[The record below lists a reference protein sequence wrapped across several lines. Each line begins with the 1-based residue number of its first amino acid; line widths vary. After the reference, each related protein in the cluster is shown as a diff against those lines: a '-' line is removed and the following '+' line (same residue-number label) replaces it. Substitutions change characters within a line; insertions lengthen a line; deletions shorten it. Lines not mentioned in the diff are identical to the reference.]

1 MSGRPSSLSH
11 ATPPGL
17 SPRSTS
23 IVSSAGADAAR
34 LIEAGQAAERAG
46 HRGEARRHFE
56 SALHCLQGVDSAA
69 QAASLFRWIGRS
81 YMMDANTEAAL
92 DCAEA
97 ALAVAQA
104 NGDRAAE
111 GHAINLKAA
120 IHWAHSELDL
130 AESLFREAR
139 TCALGAQEN
148 ALVAMTSAN
157 LGTIA
162 NIRGDLPEALHHYSV
177 GIEHYRTLGRL
188 HDVIVVL
195 NNMGRLYVEMKR
207 WIEAERAYA
216 EAISIAEE
224 IDDLSVR
231 IGLDVNIAEM
241 WIARRDPA
249 HARDALEDA
258 ARISSETGD
267 EAWLAHIAKLNGILR
282 RDANAANEAERFFGR
297 AVELAEARQDVM
309 LLAETLRERA
319 ELYRGEG
326 RNREALQNLNRAHR
340 LFEQLRAKRELA
352 NIDSSVSR
360 LEDDFIN
367 VVKRWGESIEAKDH
381 YTQGHCVRVADL
393 SCAIAQACGI
403 EGQALFW
410 FRVGAL
416 LHDVGKLVV
425 PSEVL
430 NKPGKLDENE
440 WKLMRSH
447 PSAGVDMLAGIDFPG
462 DVRPI
467 IESHHERWDGR
478 GYPHALAGE
487 NIPLPARILAVADV
501 YDALTSVRSYKKALS
516 HEAALE
522 IIRND
527 SGTAFDPAVVVKF
540 EEIMRDGP
548 APAIPV
554 DFGRPVEWSP
564 EASELTLELTTGDPV
579 TGLPLRTSMERIT
592 AQALADRQ
600 TTRSPVS
607 LLVLEIDA
615 RSDAWRRRTEAQR
628 HRVLRWTAREL
639 RGATRTSDF
648 VARTGDHQFMTLLPG
663 SSSRQANAVALR
675 VRAAL
680 AGRLSRQAGDSDPAS
695 FIRLTVVSA
704 PVDGESASAL
714 FSAADHALAG
724 QGSSSRAHRAS

>member
-1 MSGRPSSLSH
+1 MPGSPSSRSSASPSH
-11 ATPPGL
+11 F
-17 SPRSTS
+17 SPRATS

-34 LIEAGQAAERAG
+34 LIEAGQAAERSG
-46 HRGEARRHFE
+46 HRSEARENFE
-56 SALHCLQGVDSAA
+56 SALYSLQGPESGN
-69 QAASLFRWIGRS
+69 QAAALLRWIGRS
-81 YMMDANTEAAL
+81 YMMDANSEAAL

-104 NGDRAAE
+104 HGDRAAE

-120 IHWAHSELDL
+120 IYWAQSDLDA

-139 TCALGAQEN
+139 TCALGAQEK

-177 GIEHYRTLGRL
+177 GIEHYRALGRL
-188 HDVIVVL
+188 SDVVVVL

-207 WIEAERAYA
+207 WLEAERAYA
-216 EAISIAEE
+216 EAIAIDDE
-224 IDDLSVR
+224 IDDLSAR
-231 IGLDVNIAEM
+231 IGLEVNIAEM
-241 WIARRDPA
+241 WIARGDAGR
-249 HARDALEDA
+249 AREALEHA
-258 ARISSETGD
+258 ARISAETGD
-267 EAWLAHIAKLNGILR
+267 EVWLADIAKLNGILR
-282 RDANAANEAERFFGR
+282 RDAGATKDAEQFFGR
-297 AVELAEARQDVM
+297 AVELAEARQDVF

-319 ELYRGEG
+319 TLYRGEG

-340 LFEQLRAKRELA
+340 LFEQLRAKRALA
-352 NIDSSVSR
+352 NVDSSVSR
-360 LEDDFIN
+360 LENDFIN
-367 VVKRWGESIEAKDH
+367 VVERWGESIEAKDH

-393 SCAIAQACGI
+393 SCAIAKACGI

-410 FRVGAL
+410 FRVGAM

-467 IESHHERWDGR
+467 IESHHERWDGK
-478 GYPHALAGE
+478 GYPHGLAGE
-487 NIPLPARILAVADV
+487 DIPLPARILAVADV
-501 YDALTSVRSYKKALS
+501 YDALTSIRSYKKALS

-522 IIRND
+522 IMRQD
-527 SGTAFDPAVVVKF
+527 SGTAFDPAVFAKF
-540 EEIMRDGP
+540 EDIMRGGS
-548 APAIPV
+548 APASAG
-554 DFGRPVEWSP
+554 DFARSAERGGDP
-564 EASELTLELTTGDPV
+564 SELTLELTTGDPV
-579 TGLPLRTSMERIT
+579 TGLPTRPSMQRMT
-592 AQALADRQ
+592 AQAMVDRQ
-600 TTRSPVS
+600 TTRAPVS
-607 LLVLEIDA
+607 ILVLEIDVTSA
-615 RSDAWRRRTEAQR
+615 AWQRRGDAQR

-639 RGATRTSDF
+639 RNATRTSDF

-663 SSSRQANAVALR
+663 SSARQANAISLR

-680 AGRLSRQAGDSDPAS
+680 SGRLNRHAS
-695 FIRLTVVSA
+695 ESELLGLVRLAVVSA
-704 PVDGESASAL
+704 PGDGESAAAL
-714 FSAADHALAG
+714 FAAADGACAG
-724 QGSSSRAHRAS
+724 ETSATRAHRAS